1 MIYFLFLK
9 LDISC
14 LYPANFACCAV
25 SSSTKVIKSK
35 QITTDEDGFLIAVML
50 YQVVQK

>member
-35 QITTDEDGFLIAVML
+35 QITTKFDQYENLIAL